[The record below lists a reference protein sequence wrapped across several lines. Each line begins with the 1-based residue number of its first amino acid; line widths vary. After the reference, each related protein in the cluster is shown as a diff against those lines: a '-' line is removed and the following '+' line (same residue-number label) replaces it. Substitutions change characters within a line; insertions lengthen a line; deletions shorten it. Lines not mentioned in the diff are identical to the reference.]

1 MSKGKGKQ
9 VEKDR
14 EAPSSPSSGVTLA
27 EISALHE
34 ELRASLAADFKA
46 SFESL
51 DSKLENINSTVAAHD
66 QRISCLES
74 GLAEVTQHLEHLET
88 ACAGLTKENEWLR
101 SKMSD
106 LEGRS
111 RRQNIRIV
119 GLPESIE
126 GPRPTNFF
134 SEMLAEVFGDQ
145 ILASPPELDRAHRI
159 PAPKPAPGQRPRPVV
174 LRFHRYQVKDLVV
187 RESRKK
193 GILTFRNH
201 KIRIFEDYSPDVLKL
216 RSEFKDAMAELYK
229 RGLRP
234 ALLFPA
240 KLRITLPN
248 VSMSPNGSVH
258 FIPCQQRY
266 ENFSSWPRSPVTQ
279 FAVHSRNGTYI
290 VSNNQGQATTGGMSG
305 YQMSSPA
312 SGLSQVMDSSPDSL
326 PSPQLLAE
334 EASRKRELRLMKNR
348 EAARECRRKKKEYVK
363 CLENRVAVL
372 EKQNKTLIEEL
383 KALKDIYCCKN
394 E

>member
-1 MSKGKGKQ
+1 M
-9 VEKDR
+9 
-14 EAPSSPSSGVTLA
+14 
-27 EISALHE
+27 
-34 ELRASLAADFKA
+34 
-46 SFESL
+46 
-51 DSKLENINSTVAAHD
+51 ENINSTVAAHD

-159 PAPKPAPGQRPRPVV
+159 PAPKPAPGQRSLPVV

-248 VSMSPNGSVH
+248 GEKLWLLTAN
-258 FIPCQQRY
+258 
-266 ENFSSWPRSPVTQ
+266 EAN
-279 FAVHSRNGTYI
+279 NYI
-290 VSNNQGQATTGGMSG
+290 
-305 YQMSSPA
+305 
-312 SGLSQVMDSSPDSL
+312 
-326 PSPQLLAE
+326 
-334 EASRKRELRLMKNR
+334 
-348 EAARECRRKKKEYVK
+348 
-363 CLENRVAVL
+363 
-372 EKQNKTLIEEL
+372 QNL
-383 KALKDIYCCKN
+383 DVY
-394 E
+394 

>member
-248 VSMSPNGSVH
+248 
-258 FIPCQQRY
+258 
-266 ENFSSWPRSPVTQ
+266 
-279 FAVHSRNGTYI
+279 
-290 VSNNQGQATTGGMSG
+290 ATTGGMSG

-348 EAARECRRKKKEYVK
+348 TAAKLYRRRKRDYVLG
-363 CLENRVAVL
+363 LETRITSI
-372 EKQNKTLIEEL
+372 EDQNQKLKEEL
-383 KALKDIYCCKN
+383 DNLKKLCSLGCSNHSSTLDAAI
-394 E
+394 